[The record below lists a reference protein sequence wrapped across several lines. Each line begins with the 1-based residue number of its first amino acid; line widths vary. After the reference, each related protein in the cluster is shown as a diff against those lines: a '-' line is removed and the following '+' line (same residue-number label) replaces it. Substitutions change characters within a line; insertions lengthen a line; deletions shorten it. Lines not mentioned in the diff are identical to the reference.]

1 VAQLFSLGIM
11 DAPTNFPSDVNGDV
25 FRRMVGNGDNL
36 SQPRMMDFCHIFP
49 ERRQA
54 LAFADIVDGRDLT
67 VCISYYEARDMWQ
80 VTVKRYMIPTYQDV
94 TALELSLEAQ
104 AESVGGEA
112 DGWGCMTV
120 KRKEPDA

>member
-1 VAQLFSLGIM
+1 
-11 DAPTNFPSDVNGDV
+11 
-25 FRRMVGNGDNL
+25 MVGNGDDL
-36 SQPRMMDFCHIFP
+36 SKPRMMDFCHIFP

-67 VCISYYEARDMWQ
+67 VCISYYEDRDMWQ
-80 VTVKRYMIPTYQDV
+80 VTVKRYMIPTYNDV
-94 TALELSLEAQ
+94 TTLELSLEAQ

-120 KRKEPDA
+120 KKNAPDA